1 MKDFVEEV
9 GEMLMQINELLRHGL
24 PSLEARVNHVIK
36 YKEKDYNKIDRILSD
51 LLDYTQ
57 IDEGLAIFK
66 RLCRYSYTI
75 HPELTVAYIGHYREM
90 YDPDTPCNDEEDD
103 E

>member
-57 IDEGLAIFK
+57 IDEGLTVFK
-66 RLCRYSYTI
+66 RLCRYCYPI
-75 HPELTVAYIGHYREM
+75 HPELVTAYIGYYREM
-90 YDPDTPCNDEEDD
+90 YDLDIPYNDDD
-103 E
+103 